1 MEVQPTNFKNFVFM
15 LKTFIDRENLPC
27 KRDLLLALEDI
38 VFDKVQSNFLI
49 FPQGSQLILS

>member
-1 MEVQPTNFKNFVFM
+1 MEVQPEHFKNFVFM

-27 KRDLLLALEDI
+27 KANLLTALENI

-49 FPQGSQLILS
+49 FP